1 MTGGQSWHPPSHIF
15 FEFLPVV
22 PIIKSRKI
30 SKFYAIT
37 QTSLQVWSL
46 SQNSQFQTFQVSR
59 FCFVSPGLLVN
70 KSKPPS
76 YYKLVKSP
84 GFFTFISRFFLLFTC
99 FSALL
104 LIFCIEKLELS
115 HPLSVIGFESSF
127 CLHPIRNSTVKL
139 FPKWRRKMHTKIHRA
154 CMKNLYALYIYQDNG
169 AMVQLVKDLLSAPF
183 SLFWVKNS
191 PFLMEPI
198 RSNP

>member
-46 SQNSQFQTFQVSR
+46 SQNSQFQTFQVFR

-70 KSKPPS
+70 KSKPPG

-115 HPLSVIGFESSF
+115 HPLSVIGFESGF
-127 CLHPIRNSTVKL
+127 CLHPIRNSDSEIIS
-139 FPKWRRKMHTKIHRA
+139 KMASKNAHKDSS
-154 CMKNLYALYIYQDNG
+154 NLYEELVCPLYISGQWSNG
-169 AMVQLVKDLLSAPF
+169 SASQRFAFGANLPVLS
-183 SLFWVKNS
+183 
-191 PFLMEPI
+191 
-198 RSNP
+198 